1 MIATGTDN
9 GKPSDNYKF
18 MILLSPAKAYY
29 AGEVKVLIAE
39 HFSRAANGGIR
50 PAEATGNYA
59 QFLPTNLA
67 NKRGFNKL
75 IWTDD
80 TTPVL
85 EEAGTMNVFFRIK
98 DTLFSAPTSERILD
112 G

>member
-1 MIATGTDN
+1 
-9 GKPSDNYKF
+9 
-18 MILLSPAKAYY
+18 
-29 AGEVKVLIAE
+29 
-39 HFSRAANGGIR
+39 
-50 PAEATGNYA
+50 
-59 QFLPTNLA
+59 
-67 NKRGFNKL
+67 L